1 MSARSPIL
9 APMSDAS
16 GGAPAESVHSAGV
29 AAHISHAVIATY
41 AAAAAREVEGVHAL
55 AASGFGPLERRAD
68 PERAGVRVEA
78 GQEGLE
84 VELHLVTAWGAS
96 IPSVAAQVEEAVRTY
111 LESMVALE
119 VAVVSVHVDDV
130 AAP

>member
-1 MSARSPIL
+1 
-9 APMSDAS
+9 MSDAS

-55 AASGFGPLERRAD
+55 TASGCAPLERRAD
-68 PERAGVRVEA
+68 PERAGVRVAA
-78 GQEGLE
+78 GAEGLE
-84 VELHLVTAWGAS
+84 VELHIVTAWDAP
-96 IPSVAAQVEEAVRTY
+96 IPAVAAQVEDAVRSY

-119 VAVVSVHVDDV
+119 VAIVSVHVDDV

>member
-1 MSARSPIL
+1 
-9 APMSDAS
+9 MSDAS
-16 GGAPAESVHSAGV
+16 GGAPTESVHSAGV

-55 AASGFGPLERRAD
+55 TASGFAPLERRAD
-68 PERAGVRVEA
+68 PERAGVRVAA
-78 GQEGLE
+78 GTDGLE
-84 VELHLVTAWGAS
+84 VELHIITAWGAS
-96 IPSVAAQVEEAVRTY
+96 IPAVAAGVEEAVRSY

>member
-1 MSARSPIL
+1 
-9 APMSDAS
+9 MSDAS
-16 GGAPAESVHSAGV
+16 GGAPTESVHSAGV

-55 AASGFGPLERRAD
+55 AASGFGPLERRTD
-68 PERAGVRVEA
+68 PERAGVRVAA
-78 GQEGLE
+78 GPEGRLE
-84 VELHLVTAWGAS
+84 VELHIVTAWGAS
-96 IPSVAAQVEEAVRTY
+96 IPAVAAGVEEAVRTY

-130 AAP
+130 AVP

>member
-1 MSARSPIL
+1 
-9 APMSDAS
+9 MSDAS

-68 PERAGVRVEA
+68 PERAGVRVAA
-78 GQEGLE
+78 GADGLE
-84 VELHLVTAWGAS
+84 LELHIVTAWGAP
-96 IPSVAAQVEEAVRTY
+96 IPAVAAQVEEAVRSY

-119 VAVVSVHVDDV
+119 VALVSVHVDDV
-130 AAP
+130 ASP